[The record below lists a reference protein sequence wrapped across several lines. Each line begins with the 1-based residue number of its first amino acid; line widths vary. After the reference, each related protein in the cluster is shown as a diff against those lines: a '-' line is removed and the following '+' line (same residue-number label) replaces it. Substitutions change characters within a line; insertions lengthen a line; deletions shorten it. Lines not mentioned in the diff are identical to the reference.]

1 MTGLLHAPTS
11 DECDQV
17 DDDPAG
23 REAIADVEWARAG
36 ITMLEGIGASEAEKA
51 LSLRMLRRYL
61 ARALVRAA
69 YLAIAGNAHVRRA
82 ARRDCGLSVVITVVS
97 GATRLAT
104 SEPPS

>member
-1 MTGLLHAPTS
+1 MTGLLQAPTS

-36 ITMLEGIGASEAEKA
+36 IAMLEGDATSEAQNA
-51 LSLRMLRRYL
+51 PSLRMLRRYL

-82 ARRDCGLSVVITVVS
+82 ARRDCGLSVVITFIS
-97 GATRLAT
+97 GATLLAMP
-104 SEPPS
+104 EPAS